1 MGLDTIS
8 KPLEKLLMNT
18 IQGHGKMIKLTLE
31 QYNKI
36 RRLSDFADFYLDD
49 HIPSS
54 DFYQEQYENDKEDV
68 LLAQEV
74 FQEIDARI
82 QEGL

>member
-1 MGLDTIS
+1 
-8 KPLEKLLMNT
+8 MNT

-36 RRLSDFADFYLDD
+36 RRLSDFADWYLDD

>member
-1 MGLDTIS
+1 MEITI
-8 KPLEKLLMNT
+8 
-18 IQGHGKMIKLTLE
+18 TLE

>member
-1 MGLDTIS
+1 
-8 KPLEKLLMNT
+8 
-18 IQGHGKMIKLTLE
+18 MIKLTLE

-82 QEGL
+82 QGGL

>member
-1 MGLDTIS
+1 
-8 KPLEKLLMNT
+8 
-18 IQGHGKMIKLTLE
+18 MIKLTLE

-36 RRLSDFADFYLDD
+36 RRLSDFADWYIDD
-49 HIPSS
+49 MES
-54 DFYQEQYENDKEDV
+54 YGEQYENDKEDA

>member
-82 QEGL
+82 QGGL

>member
-1 MGLDTIS
+1 
-8 KPLEKLLMNT
+8 
-18 IQGHGKMIKLTLE
+18 MIKLTLE

-74 FQEIDARI
+74 FREIDARI